1 MNTERFAPLS
11 GKLVWIS
18 SIALALT
25 LLICVATPLSHG
37 AQHAAKAA
45 AQNAR
50 ATPFT
55 LATQVHFYDEPA
67 SSYRLSRSITARRAD
82 GTQVTLAYDPMLG
95 PDPVQAQ
102 MRVIVYPDGRRA
114 EVYDAL
120 HAVTHW
126 PADPRHYAFQEKLLL
141 APPRDCV
148 EQPWDYLAGYT
159 KLGGVRVA
167 IVKEFPRGSSG
178 LTSWRAPELGCEKLQ
193 ETLTQVQEDGS
204 FRLVTETKFVSLKLG
219 APDTALFAVPS
230 DYRNLKPSEAL
241 RAWAMHAGRKWDA
254 DLQAQA
260 EREDARFA
268 HLEQT
273 VKSHP

>member
-11 GKLVWIS
+11 GRPTLIS
-18 SIALALT
+18 SIILALT
-25 LLICVATPLSHG
+25 LLICVATPLSRG
-37 AQHAAKAA
+37 AQHPEKATTR
-45 AQNAR
+45 NVR

-55 LATQVHFYDEPA
+55 LTTQIHFYDRPA

-82 GTQVTLAYDPMLG
+82 GTRVTLAYDPMLG
-95 PDPVQAQ
+95 SDAARARI
-102 MRVIVYPDGRRA
+102 RVIVYPDGRRV

-120 HAVTHW
+120 HAVTRW
-126 PADPRHYAFQEKLLL
+126 PADPKHYAFQEKLLFT
-141 APPRDCV
+141 PPRNCV
-148 EQPWDYLAGYT
+148 EQSWDYPAGYT

-167 IVKEFPRGSSG
+167 IVKEFPKGSSG

-219 APDTALFAVPS
+219 APDTAIFAVPS

>member
-1 MNTERFAPLS
+1 MNTERFALVS
-11 GKLVWIS
+11 GRPAVIS
-18 SIALALT
+18 CILLALT
-25 LLICVATPLSHG
+25 LLICVATPLSRG
-37 AQHAAKAA
+37 AQHTGKAA

-50 ATPFT
+50 VTPFT
-55 LATQVHFYDEPA
+55 LETQLHFYDAPA
-67 SSYRLSRSITARRAD
+67 SSYRLSRQVTARKAD
-82 GTQVTLAYDPMLG
+82 GTQVTLAYRPTNR
-95 PDPVQAQ
+95 PDAAHAQ

-114 EVYDAL
+114 DVYDAL
-120 HAVTHW
+120 HAVTRW
-126 PADPRHYAFQEKLLL
+126 PADARHYAFQEKLLL

-148 EQPWDYLAGYT
+148 EQSWDYLAGYT
-159 KLGGVRVA
+159 KLGDVRVA
-167 IVKEFPRGSSG
+167 IVKEFPKGSSG

-193 ETLTQVQEDGS
+193 EALTQVQEDGA

-260 EREDARFA
+260 EREDAQFA
-268 HLEQT
+268 RLQHAA
-273 VKSHP
+273 KSGR